1 MALDA
6 ETIGALTEE
15 LDRKL
20 RDGRIEKV
28 QQPEKDLLLLTVR
41 TLGENRKVLIRAAGP
56 NARMHLTEQSF
67 RSERTGRSKLS
78 AARDRTAGQ
87 GCERDPRRW

>member
-28 QQPEKDLLLLTVR
+28 QQPEKDQLLLTVR
-41 TLGENRKVLIRAAGP
+41 TLGKNR
-56 NARMHLTEQSF
+56 
-67 RSERTGRSKLS
+67 
-78 AARDRTAGQ
+78 
-87 GCERDPRRW
+87 